1 MNSHGSPH
9 TPLKR
14 ARLPISPLVRCLF
27 ILHYFSDNGNIFL
40 QKSYFFILFLP
51 NSILH
56 VAAGQEKGYSRI
68 MIKKALML
76 FINTFTISMTAN
88 SGYAIIGVMKNR
100 FVEKYGWFTREEMNN
115 YIAMAQSCP
124 GPMAVSSSMIIGYQ
138 SAGFL
143 GAFAAVLG
151 VIIPPFVMMIVV
163 TYFYTFIATNVY
175 VRIFITGMQAGVCA
189 LLMDV
194 ILGLF
199 EGIVKMNSWFY
210 YLLVVLFFLFVRLT
224 DFSVFLLAILCILIA
239 VVKTLLFTKR
249 MEEAS

>member
-1 MNSHGSPH
+1 M
-9 TPLKR
+9 LR
-14 ARLPISPLVRCLF
+14 
-27 ILHYFSDNGNIFL
+27 
-40 QKSYFFILFLP
+40 
-51 NSILH
+51 
-56 VAAGQEKGYSRI
+56 
-68 MIKKALML
+68 KAWML

-100 FVEKYGWFTREEMNN
+100 FVDRYGWFSREEMNN

-138 SAGFL
+138 SAGFI

-163 TYFYTFIATNVY
+163 TYFYTFIATNPY
-175 VRIFITGMQAGVCA
+175 VRLFITGMQAGVCA

-199 EGIVKMNSWFY
+199 EGVIKMKSWFY
-210 YLLVVLFFLFVRLT
+210 YLLIILLFLIVRLT
-224 DFSVFLLAILCILIA
+224 DLSVFLLAILCLIIA
-239 VVKTLLFTKR
+239 VVKTLLFTGK
-249 MEEAS
+249 MEEKA